1 MLIMTVSGAALR
13 PYIPAIAR
21 LRITVFRDWP
31 YLYDG
36 DVRHEETYLQTYVD
50 STHAGVVLALDGD
63 TVVGASTCLPMADET
78 ANVQAPF
85 RANGWDIDRIFYFGE
100 SILLARYRGTGIGV
114 RFFEER
120 EAHVRRVSTCDIT
133 TFCAVQRP
141 ADHPARP
148 AGAMPLDAFWRKR
161 GYTPHPELSCEMRWT
176 DVGDTEETPHRLAFW
191 LKSPTDIVTI
201 AREAPG
207 QPDMRPLLEQAWAYS
222 DSLYPAE
229 SNHHLGVEALAKSE
243 VWFVVARRRTVAVGC
258 AALVTNQDG
267 TGELKSLFVDP
278 ATRGFKIGRRLLA
291 AIEAQ
296 AVSLGLTVIRLETG
310 IRQPEALRLY
320 ESAGYV
326 QRGPFGGYSPD
337 PLSLFMEKPLV

>member
-1 MLIMTVSGAALR
+1 
-13 PYIPAIAR
+13 
-21 LRITVFRDWP
+21 
-31 YLYDG
+31 
-36 DVRHEETYLQTYVD
+36 
-50 STHAGVVLALDGD
+50 
-63 TVVGASTCLPMADET
+63 
-78 ANVQAPF
+78 
-85 RANGWDIDRIFYFGE
+85 
-100 SILLARYRGTGIGV
+100 
-114 RFFEER
+114 
-120 EAHVRRVSTCDIT
+120 
-133 TFCAVQRP
+133 
-141 ADHPARP
+141 
-148 AGAMPLDAFWRKR
+148 
-161 GYTPHPELSCEMRWT
+161 
-176 DVGDTEETPHRLAFW
+176 
-191 LKSPTDIVTI
+191 
-201 AREAPG
+201 
-207 QPDMRPLLEQAWAYS
+207 MRPLLEQAWAYS